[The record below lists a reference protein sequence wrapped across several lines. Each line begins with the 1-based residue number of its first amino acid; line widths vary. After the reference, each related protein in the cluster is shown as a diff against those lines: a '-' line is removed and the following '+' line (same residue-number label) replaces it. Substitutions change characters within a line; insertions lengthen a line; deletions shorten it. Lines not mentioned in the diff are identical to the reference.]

1 MLLLDLGFRLN
12 VPVEVEFRLQFSL
25 LNNNDIRF
33 TLKSKRLES
42 NKVRLTNFTLFPFK
56 APDRNPENIKIQG
69 HLPHQMD
76 ISWEVRNRPHLFIKP
91 YIRRQYSFKT
101 FSEPRVLL

>member
-1 MLLLDLGFRLN
+1 MLLDLGFRLN
-12 VPVEVEFRLQFSL
+12 VPVEVEFLPEFSL
-25 LNNNDIRF
+25 LNNNDICF

-42 NKVRLTNFTLFPFK
+42 NKVRLTNFTRFPFK

-76 ISWEVRNRPHLFIKP
+76 ISWEVRNRARLFMKP
-91 YIRRQYSFKT
+91 YIRRQYSFKA
-101 FSEPRVLL
+101 FSESRVLL